1 MDIVNRLFNLFNLCL
16 FMYVFFATTFVV
28 K

>member
-1 MDIVNRLFNLFNLCL
+1 
-16 FMYVFFATTFVV
+16 MYVFFATTFVV

>member
-1 MDIVNRLFNLFNLCL
+1 MFNY
-16 FMYVFFATTFVV
+16 MYVFFATTFVV